1 MIRREFI
8 TLLGGAAATWPV
20 AARAQQPGIPVIG
33 FLGLS
38 RDIGRM
44 TAFHRGLKEAG
55 YVEGQNVAIEFRW
68 AEGRYDQ
75 FPGLAADLVRR
86 AVNVICAP
94 ANVAAALAAKAATST
109 IPIVFAVG
117 DDPVRLGLV
126 ASLGRPGGNATGMN
140 FFTTELVAKRL
151 GVLLDLVPAA
161 TRVAVLVNPT
171 SPTAGTITS
180 DVAAAA
186 DSVKQQLRV
195 VNASTGNEVQAAF
208 QSIAGDHADAL
219 VVSPD
224 PFFNSRRVQIA
235 TLAARHAIP
244 AIYAAREYVEAG
256 GLMSYS
262 TNGAEVYHQVG
273 VYAGRI
279 LRGTKAA
286 DLPVLRPTRF
296 ELVINLNTAK
306 ALGLDV
312 PPMLLARADEV
323 IE

>member
-1 MIRREFI
+1 
-8 TLLGGAAATWPV
+8 
-20 AARAQQPGIPVIG
+20 
-33 FLGLS
+33 
-38 RDIGRM
+38 
-44 TAFHRGLKEAG
+44 
-55 YVEGQNVAIEFRW
+55 
-68 AEGRYDQ
+68 
-75 FPGLAADLVRR
+75 
-86 AVNVICAP
+86 
-94 ANVAAALAAKAATST
+94 
-109 IPIVFAVG
+109 
-117 DDPVRLGLV
+117 
-126 ASLGRPGGNATGMN
+126 
-140 FFTTELVAKRL
+140 
-151 GVLLDLVPAA
+151 LVPAA